1 MEINWGAMSVAF
13 YLAQYTKLNKLQLDE
28 VLPMID
34 TQGGLAFKYEK
45 DLYFVVLNLYNEF
58 EVSVITQYNDLCY
71 IELQDAEDLLHFFTS
86 LENGY
91 KIYL

>member
-34 TQGGLAFKYEK
+34 TQGGLSFKYEK